1 MPVEETEVR
10 TSFEELAKLQLE
22 IYAKEVRELYR
33 EVRDLRSRVAD
44 YESKEIAGSQSG
56 PAPGTADLESSR
68 DGTFEGD
75 VRLSV
80 EVEGSIG
87 LVVSFVQQLREMP
100 AMRLR
105 RLSNDKG
112 DGVTLWV
119 ALREPTSLLDVLGSM
134 EGVSEVAPD
143 RTAAPASEV
152 EQIEDDERV
161 LEIDGTR
168 LTVRLVSNNSAAAAS
183 QIGELAAAS

>member
-1 MPVEETEVR
+1 MPMAESEVR

-33 EVRDLRSRVAD
+33 EVRDLRSQVAE
-44 YESKEIAGSQSG
+44 YEAKASAPNTVLSESAPRAVDRGS
-56 PAPGTADLESSR
+56 

-80 EVEGSIG
+80 QVEGRIG

-105 RLSNDKG
+105 RLSNDKE
-112 DGVTLWV
+112 DGVTWWV
-119 ALREPTSLLDVLGSM
+119 ALREPTSLLDVLGRM

-143 RTAAPASEV
+143 RAAARGSEADPV
-152 EQIEDDERV
+152 EDEERV
-161 LEIDGTR
+161 LEIDGPR
-168 LTVRLVSNNSAAAAS
+168 LTVRLVSSNSAAAAS
-183 QIGELAAAS
+183 RIEALAAAS

>member
-1 MPVEETEVR
+1 MAESEVR

-33 EVRDLRSRVAD
+33 EVRDLRSQVAED
-44 YESKEIAGSQSG
+44 EAKASAPNTVLSESAPRAVDRGS
-56 PAPGTADLESSR
+56 

-80 EVEGSIG
+80 QVEGRIG

-119 ALREPTSLLDVLGSM
+119 ALREPASLLDVLGRM

-143 RTAAPASEV
+143 R
-152 EQIEDDERV
+152 
-161 LEIDGTR
+161 
-168 LTVRLVSNNSAAAAS
+168 AAARGSEADPF
-183 QIGELAAAS
+183 